1 MIVEIQQRSDTTF
14 RLFDYGRSRPLHVE
28 QAVAVA
34 DAGLAPAGPLPKTLV
49 LGRTLL
55 VNSPHFVLEKIDALP
70 RSKWSIEARHET
82 WLLVLSGHARI
93 GLLNVGPGEAV
104 FLEDEETTLQAGALG
119 TQALIAYEARQPD
132 MMMLRQFS
140 GSESHPVVVA
150 SPPVAAL
157 SAMSQL
163 PYRLAL
169 EVRT

>member
-1 MIVEIQQRSDTTF
+1 MIAEIQQRSDTTF

-34 DAGLAPAGPLPKTLV
+34 DAGLAPAGPLPRL
-49 LGRTLL
+49 LGPGRTLL
-55 VNSPHFVLEKIDALP
+55 VSSPHFVLEKIDALP
-70 RSKWSIEARHET
+70 RSKWSIEARHKA

-93 GLLNVGPGEAV
+93 GLLNAGPGEAV
-104 FLEDEETTLQAGALG
+104 FLEDEETILQAGALG
-119 TQALIAYEARQPD
+119 MQALIAYEASRPD
-132 MMMLRQFS
+132 MRILRQFS
-140 GSESHPVVVA
+140 GSESYPVEVA

-157 SAMSQL
+157 SPMSQL